1 MSDFMT
7 RFNGLR
13 DARDFAGII
22 DAIPYARMMGVGV
35 SLSAEGEGEGDLL
48 FSLPFSAHNV
58 GNTTLPALHG
68 GLIGGFLEN
77 AALIHLMWNRESLE
91 TPKIVDFSLDY
102 LRPGRPQT
110 LFARCEITKQGKRVA
125 HVLIEA
131 WQERPD
137 KPVAVARAHFLLTT
151 HTAN

>member
-1 MSDFMT
+1 MSQFMQT
-7 RFNGLR
+7 FSALR
-13 DARDFAGII
+13 DARRYNEII
-22 DAIPYARMMGVGV
+22 DLLPYARFMGATLGED
-35 SLSAEGEGEGDLL
+35 AEGGLL
-48 FSLPFSAHNV
+48 FALPYDPKHV
-58 GNTTLPALHG
+58 GNTALPALHG

-110 LFARCEITKQGKRVA
+110 LFARCTITRQGKRVA

-131 WQERPD
+131 WQDSPAN
-137 KPVAVARAHFLLTT
+137 PVAVARAHFLLAT
-151 HTAN
+151 HQ